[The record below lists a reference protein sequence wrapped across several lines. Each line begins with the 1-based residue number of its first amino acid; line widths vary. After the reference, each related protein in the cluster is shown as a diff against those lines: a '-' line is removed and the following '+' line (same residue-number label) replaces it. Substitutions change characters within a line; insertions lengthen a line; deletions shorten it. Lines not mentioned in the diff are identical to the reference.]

1 LLLCTLGSYSSP
13 STPAAESYD
22 TRMILSSLIPI
33 AFLFSSVTTEEIKEE
48 KGVLVLTDKNFDQ
61 AINENEFILVEFYAP
76 WCGHCQALEPEYA
89 QAAKDLAEK
98 DSPIKLGK
106 LDATAEKESGTKFNI
121 EGFPTLKFF
130 KNGKASE
137 YNGPRE
143 AKGIVSWLEK
153 KTGPVGKEIT
163 EVGELKKIL
172 EKEQALAVG
181 FFNDLN
187 GEKAKVFKD
196 LAADYDDVN
205 FYLVSNPAVM
215 KEYHQK
221 DGSIM
226 VLKTFDE
233 KEAHF
238 ADSLTKENL
247 EKFVRRST
255 TPLVTEFN
263 QENAA
268 KIFSSDIVKHFLLLS
283 SKEDKDHESRIED
296 LKIVAKK
303 NRERM
308 IFVHLNSDDD
318 EHENVLEFFNIK
330 KEECP
335 TYVIFEM
342 ETSAKYLPEADKAKD
357 LSVSGM
363 GAFVNDYFDGKIA
376 KAVKGAELP
385 ADWDAN
391 PVKVLVT
398 SNFEEVAMDKTKDVF
413 VEFYAP
419 WCGHC
424 KALAPVWDQI
434 AEKYKDRK
442 DLLIAKV
449 DGTENEV
456 EGVEIEGF
464 PTLIMYKKE
473 TNEAVSYTGRRDM
486 DDIVKFIE
494 TGEQEEAEEED
505 EPEEDEEDEDFEDD
519 EEEGDDETVPKD
531 EL

>member
-1 LLLCTLGSYSSP
+1 MGRI
-13 STPAAESYD
+13 
-22 TRMILSSLIPI
+22 RMILSSLLLVPLVTLNVAAEAI
-33 AFLFSSVTTEEIKEE
+33 AEEN
-48 KGVLVLTDKNFDQ
+48 GVLVLTDKNFDQ
-61 AINENEFILVEFYAP
+61 AIKENEFILVEFYAP

-98 DSPIKLGK
+98 KSTVKLAK
-106 LDATAEKESGTKFNI
+106 LDATAEKETGTKFNI

-130 KNGKASE
+130 KNGEAIDF
-137 YNGPRE
+137 NGPRE
-143 AKGIVSWLEK
+143 AQGIVTWLEK
-153 KTGPVGKEIT
+153 KTGPACKEIT
-163 EVGELKKIL
+163 KVGELKELL
-172 EKEQALAVG
+172 EKEQALAVA
-181 FFNDLN
+181 FFNDLK
-187 GEKAKVFKD
+187 GEKAKIVEGV
-196 LAADYDDVN
+196 ASGYDDVN
-205 FYLVSNPAVM
+205 FYLVSSPDVM
-215 KEYHQK
+215 KEYKQK
-221 DGSIM
+221 DGSVL

-238 ADSLTKENL
+238 SDSFTKENL
-247 EKFVRRST
+247 LTFVRRAT

-296 LKIVAKK
+296 LKIVSKK
-303 NRERM
+303 NRERV

-330 KEECP
+330 KEQCP

-391 PVKVLVT
+391 PVKVLVA

-486 DDIVKFIE
+486 DDIVKFI
-494 TGEQEEAEEED
+494 
-505 EPEEDEEDEDFEDD
+505 
-519 EEEGDDETVPKD
+519 
-531 EL
+531 

>member
-1 LLLCTLGSYSSP
+1 MGRI
-13 STPAAESYD
+13 
-22 TRMILSSLIPI
+22 RMILSSLLLVPLVTLNVAAEAI
-33 AFLFSSVTTEEIKEE
+33 AEEN
-48 KGVLVLTDKNFDQ
+48 GVLVLTDKNFDQ
-61 AINENEFILVEFYAP
+61 AIKENEFILVEFYAP

-98 DSPIKLGK
+98 KSTVKLAK
-106 LDATAEKESGTKFNI
+106 LDATAEKETGTKFNI

-130 KNGKASE
+130 KNGEAIDF
-137 YNGPRE
+137 NGPRE
-143 AKGIVSWLEK
+143 AQGIVTWLEK
-153 KTGPVGKEIT
+153 KTGPACKEIT
-163 EVGELKKIL
+163 KVGELKELL
-172 EKEQALAVG
+172 EKEQALAVA
-181 FFNDLN
+181 FFNDLK
-187 GEKAKVFKD
+187 GEKAKIVEGV
-196 LAADYDDVN
+196 ASGYDDVN
-205 FYLVSNPAVM
+205 FYLVSSPDVM
-215 KEYHQK
+215 KEYKQK
-221 DGSIM
+221 DGSVL

-238 ADSLTKENL
+238 SDSFTKENL
-247 EKFVRRST
+247 LTFVRRAT

-296 LKIVAKK
+296 LKIVSKK

-330 KEECP
+330 KEQCP

-357 LSVSGM
+357 ISVSGM

-424 KALAPVWDQI
+424 KALAPTWD
-434 AEKYKDRK
+434 ALGEKYKDSN
-442 DLLIAKV
+442 DLIIAKI

-456 EGVEIEGF
+456 DGVEIDGF
-464 PTLIMYKKE
+464 PTIKMYKKE
-473 TNEAVSYTGRRDM
+473 TNEEIDYTGKRDM
-486 DDIVKFIE
+486 EDLVKFIE

-505 EPEEDEEDEDFEDD
+505 EDEDEGGDDEDFDEDEEDE
-519 EEEGDDETVPKD
+519 EEEITPKD

>member
-1 LLLCTLGSYSSP
+1 
-13 STPAAESYD
+13 
-22 TRMILSSLIPI
+22 MILSNFFQILLISLSVAAEDI
-33 AFLFSSVTTEEIKEE
+33 AKE

-61 AINENEFILVEFYAP
+61 AINENEYILVEFYAP
-76 WCGHCQALEPEYA
+76 WCGHCQSLEPEYA

-106 LDATAEKESGTKFNI
+106 LDATAEKETGTKYNI

-130 KNGKASE
+130 KNGVPSD

-143 AKGIVSWLEK
+143 AKGIVSWLDK
-153 KTGPVGKEIT
+153 KTGPPCTEIT
-163 EVGELKKIL
+163 KEGELKEIL
-172 EKEQALAVG
+172 EKDQALAVG
-181 FFNDLN
+181 FFNDLE
-187 GEKAKVFKD
+187 GEKSKIFKNV
-196 LAADYDDVN
+196 ASDYDDVS

-221 DGSIM
+221 DGSIL

-238 ADSLTKENL
+238 ADTLTKENL

-283 SKEDKDHESRIED
+283 SKGDKEHESRIEE
-296 LKIVAKK
+296 LKIVSKQNK
-303 NRERM
+303 ERM
-308 IFVHLNSDDD
+308 IFVHLDVADE
-318 EHENVLEFFNIK
+318 EHENVLEFFGIT
-330 KEECP
+330 KEQCP

-342 ETSAKYLPEADKAKD
+342 ESSAKYVPAENANDI
-357 LSVSGM
+357 SVSSM
-363 GAFVNDYFDGKIA
+363 GGFVNDYFDGKLQ
-376 KAVKGAELP
+376 KAIKSAELP

-398 SNFEEVAMDKTKDVF
+398 SNFEEVVQDKTKDVF

-424 KALAPVWDQI
+424 KALAPIWDQI
-434 AEKYKDRK
+434 AEKYADRK
-442 DLLIAKV
+442 DLMFAKV
-449 DGTENEV
+449 DGTENEID
-456 EGVEIEGF
+456 GVEIEGF

-473 TNEAVSYTGRRDM
+473 TNEAVDYVGKREL
-486 DDIVKFIE
+486 DDLVKFIE

-505 EPEEDEEDEDFEDD
+505 EPDDEDEDLEDDEDFKDDEEDDMDEDD
-519 EEEGDDETVPKD
+519 FAPKD